1 MARGIFFPVQLARHR
16 QIKNLLTVKP
26 SPAKRFLRSAFR
38 LLATF
43 LVASIALVLL
53 LRFVPPFTSG
63 LMIERRMESF
73 FFEGE
78 YQRRYQWVP
87 IEKISPSMGLAVVA
101 AEDQLFAD
109 HAGFDWD
116 AIEKAVIYNQKHK
129 KTRGASTIS
138 QQTAKN
144 LFLWSGRNW
153 LRKGLETYF
162 TILIETLWSK
172 ERILEVYLN
181 IVELGD
187 GIYGVEAASQYYF
200 GKPAIRLSPSEAALL
215 AAVLPNPH
223 IYQVNK
229 PSGYIRGRQRWILLN
244 MSHLGGKRY
253 LDTLS
258 E

>member
-1 MARGIFFPVQLARHR
+1 MSVTQ
-16 QIKNLLTVKP
+16 KST
-26 SPAKRFLRSAFR
+26 AKRFLRFTIR
-38 LLATF
+38 CVMGF
-43 LVASIALVLL
+43 LIASIGLVLL
-53 LRFVPPFTSG
+53 LRFVPPLTSG
-63 LMIERRMESF
+63 LMIERRIESF
-73 FFEGE
+73 FIIDN

-87 IEKISPSMGLAVVA
+87 LENIAPVMSVAVVA

-109 HAGFDWD
+109 HAGFDWQ

-153 LRKGLETYF
+153 LRKGMETYF
-162 TILIETLWSK
+162 TVLIETLWSK

-187 GIYGVEAASQYYF
+187 GVYGVEAASQYYF
-200 GKPAIRLSPSEAALL
+200 KKPASRLSANEAALL

-223 IYQVNK
+223 IFQVNK
-229 PSGYIRGRQRWILLN
+229 PSGYIRGRQRWIVLN
-244 MSHLGGKRY
+244 MGHLGGKHY
-253 LDTLS
+253 LDTLN

>member
-1 MARGIFFPVQLARHR
+1 MNMSPV
-16 QIKNLLTVKP
+16 KKST
-26 SPAKRFLRSAFR
+26 AKRFLRITIR
-38 LLATF
+38 CVMVF
-43 LVASIALVLL
+43 LIASIGLVLL
-53 LRFVPPFTSG
+53 LRFAPPLTSG
-63 LMIERRMESF
+63 LMIERRIESF
-73 FFEGE
+73 FIADD

-87 IEKISPSMGLAVVA
+87 LENIAPVMGVAVVA

-109 HAGFDWD
+109 HAGFDWQ

-153 LRKGLETYF
+153 LRKGMETYF
-162 TILIETLWSK
+162 TVLIETLWSK

-187 GIYGVEAASQYYF
+187 GVYGVEAASQYYF
-200 GKPAIRLSPSEAALL
+200 KKPASRMSANEAALL

-223 IYQVNK
+223 IFQVNK
-229 PSGYIRGRQRWILLN
+229 PSGYVRGRQRWILLN

-253 LDTLS
+253 LSTLD

>member
-1 MARGIFFPVQLARHR
+1 MSV
-16 QIKNLLTVKP
+16 VKK
-26 SPAKRFLRSAFR
+26 STAKRFLRFIIR
-38 LLATF
+38 CVMGF
-43 LVASIALVLL
+43 LIASIGLVLL
-53 LRFVPPFTSG
+53 LRFVPPMTSG
-63 LMIERRMESF
+63 LMIERRIASF
-73 FFEGE
+73 FIADD
-78 YQRRYQWVP
+78 YQRRYQWVSL
-87 IEKISPSMGLAVVA
+87 EKIAPVMGVAVVA

-109 HAGFDWD
+109 HAGFDWQ

-153 LRKGLETYF
+153 LRKGMETYF
-162 TILIETLWSK
+162 TILIEILWSK

-181 IVELGD
+181 IIELGD
-187 GIYGVEAASQYYF
+187 GVYGVEAASQYYF
-200 GKPAIRLSPSEAALL
+200 KKPASRLNANEAALF

-223 IYQVNK
+223 IFQVNK

-244 MSHLGGKRY
+244 MSHLGGKQY
-253 LDTLS
+253 LDTLG

>member
-1 MARGIFFPVQLARHR
+1 MNISA
-16 QIKNLLTVKP
+16 VKK
-26 SPAKRFLRSAFR
+26 STTKRFLRFIIRCAVS
-38 LLATF
+38 F
-43 LVASIALVLL
+43 LIASVGLVLL
-53 LRFVPPFTSG
+53 LRFAPPLTSG
-63 LMIERRMESF
+63 LMIERRLESF
-73 FFEGE
+73 FIAED

-87 IEKISPSMGLAVVA
+87 LENIAPVMGVAVVA

-109 HAGFDWD
+109 HAGFDWQ

-153 LRKGLETYF
+153 LRKGMETYF
-162 TILIETLWSK
+162 TVLIETLWSK

-187 GIYGVEAASQYYF
+187 GVYGVEAASQYYF
-200 GKPAIRLSPSEAALL
+200 KKPASRLNANEAALL

-223 IYQVNK
+223 IFQVNK

-244 MSHLGGKRY
+244 MSRLGGTHY
-253 LDTLS
+253 LDTLN

>member
-1 MARGIFFPVQLARHR
+1 MSSSPKTISQKKSHLKHFFRVAFCCLAFF
-16 QIKNLLTVKP
+16 LAASVGLT
-26 SPAKRFLRSAFR
+26 
-38 LLATF
+38 
-43 LVASIALVLL
+43 LL
-53 LRFVPPFTSG
+53 LRFVPPLTSG
-63 LMIERRMESF
+63 LMIERRIESF
-73 FFEGE
+73 FITGD
-78 YQRRYQWVP
+78 YQRHYQWVP
-87 IEKISPSMGLAVVA
+87 LKNISPVMGVAVVA

-109 HAGFDWD
+109 HAGFDWK
-116 AIEKAVIYNQKHK
+116 AIEKAVSYNQKHK

-162 TILIETLWSK
+162 TVLIEILWSK

-187 GIYGVEAASQYYF
+187 GVYGVEAASQYYF
-200 GKPAIRLSPSEAALL
+200 KKPASRLSANEAALL

-223 IYQVNK
+223 IYQVDK
-229 PSGYIRGRQRWILLN
+229 PSGYVRGRQRWILLN
-244 MSHLGGKRY
+244 MSRLGGKRY
-253 LDTLS
+253 LDTLN

>member
-1 MARGIFFPVQLARHR
+1 MNISA
-16 QIKNLLTVKP
+16 VKK
-26 SPAKRFLRSAFR
+26 STTKRFLRFIIRCAVS
-38 LLATF
+38 F
-43 LVASIALVLL
+43 LIASVGLVLL
-53 LRFVPPFTSG
+53 LRFAPPLTSG
-63 LMIERRMESF
+63 LMIERRLESF
-73 FFEGE
+73 FIAED

-87 IEKISPSMGLAVVA
+87 LENIAPVMGVAVVA

-109 HAGFDWD
+109 HAGFDWQ

-153 LRKGLETYF
+153 FRKGMEVYF
-162 TILIETLWSK
+162 TVLIEMLWPK

-187 GIYGVEAASQYYF
+187 GVYGAEAASQYF
-200 GKPAIRLSPSEAALL
+200 FKKSAAKLSLSEAALL
-215 AAVLPNPH
+215 AAVLPNPRV
-223 IYQVNK
+223 YQANK
-229 PSGYIRGRQRWILLN
+229 PSGYIRGRQRWILRN
-244 MSHLGGKRY
+244 IQQLGGKSY
-253 LDTLS
+253 INELQ

>member
-1 MARGIFFPVQLARHR
+1 MNISLA
-16 QIKNLLTVKP
+16 KKST
-26 SPAKRFLRSAFR
+26 AKRFLRFFIR
-38 LLATF
+38 CVMGF
-43 LVASIALVLL
+43 LIASVGLVLL
-53 LRFVPPFTSG
+53 LRFAPPLTSG
-63 LMIERRMESF
+63 LMMERRVESF
-73 FFEGE
+73 FIAED

-87 IEKISPSMGLAVVA
+87 LENIAPVMGVAVVA

-109 HAGFDWD
+109 HAGFDWQ

-153 LRKGLETYF
+153 LRKGMETYF
-162 TILIETLWSK
+162 TVLIETLWSK

-187 GIYGVEAASQYYF
+187 GVYGVEAASQYYF
-200 GKPAIRLSPSEAALL
+200 KKPAARLSANEAALL

-223 IYQVNK
+223 IFQVNK
-229 PSGYIRGRQRWILLN
+229 PSGYIRGRQKWILTN
-244 MSHLGGKRY
+244 MRRLGNTAYIDK
-253 LDTLS
+253 LQ
-258 E
+258 